1 MCLGF
6 YGLKSTVWKLR
17 ENNTLNYGRQPSV
30 RTALAAV
37 ITLILLSA
45 NSLAS
50 LLTVVQRHAEDQVVV
65 LAAQTDAFIATSA
78 RLSSTASRATVSTA
92 VGALEKETRAQ
103 VKRAR
108 AGFGRPSPCTDLPCA
123 SSRPASAILDGPPVP
138 PPQYID
144 AFAFAGIGAG
154 GGPRLAQQPRKK
166 KGRKKIARTFN
177 LFS

>member
-50 LLTVVQRHAEDQVVV
+50 LLAVVQRHAEDQVVV

-78 RLSSTASRATVSTA
+78 RLSSTASRATVSI
-92 VGALEKETRAQ
+92 VGAPEKETRAQ

-144 AFAFAGIGAG
+144 AFAFAG
-154 GGPRLAQQPRKK
+154 GGPRLAGAATEEERTGKK
-166 KGRKKIARTFN
+166 
-177 LFS
+177 

>member
-50 LLTVVQRHAEDQVVV
+50 LLAVVQRHAEDQVVV

-92 VGALEKETRAQ
+92 VGAPEKETRAQ

-144 AFAFAGIGAG
+144 AFAFAG
-154 GGPRLAQQPRKK
+154 GGPRLAGAAQQPRKK
-166 KGRKKIARTFN
+166 KGREKIAPTSSPF
-177 LFS
+177 